1 MFSDMNY
8 VNEKTIVY
16 AVIHE
21 VQKVDY
27 DLEPSETD
35 ILVDKIFTNKAAY
48 LKDRILPRPNGI
60 YWDKLE
66 KGMLESTPPLQE
78 LKELKQIK

>member
-1 MFSDMNY
+1 MSGKSAMLRQ
-8 VNEKTIVY
+8 TALIVLMTQIGSFVP
-16 AVIHE
+16 AASAHIG
-21 VQKVDY
+21 
-27 DLEPSETD
+27 
-35 ILVDKIFTNKAAY
+35 IVDKIFTNKAAY
-48 LKDRILPRPNGI
+48 LTDRILPRPNGI